1 MRQSSRTPVLIMPS
15 FHEVELPQIAF
26 GHARKLEAR
35 LQTVAFGPFE
45 TILLI
50 SG

>member
-26 GHARKLEAR
+26 GMQESLRPDYK
-35 LQTVAFGPFE
+35 Q
-45 TILLI
+45 LLLDP
-50 SG
+50 SKRFC